1 MPRSYTIRRETS
13 GASLYRIDYRG
24 ELNEAQYQAATT
36 LEGPVLV
43 VAGAGSGKTRTLIYR
58 VARLVESGVD
68 AKSILL
74 LTFTRRASQEMLRRA
89 EALLGNVGLDSVTGG
104 TFHSFANL
112 VLRRYGELY
121 DWPNRFTILD
131 RSDSEDTLQL
141 MRVRLGLDSRER
153 RFPRKKTLAKIFSA
167 VVNRGLSLEQ
177 LLDQDYPH
185 LVEDLP
191 DLARCR
197 AAFEEYKTGR
207 NLLDYDDLLVH
218 LARHL
223 RENDELRSRL
233 RKLYRYIMVD
243 EYQDTNQVQAEIVA
257 LLAGENGNLMIVG
270 DDAQSIYGFR
280 GADVENIL
288 RFPDQHSST
297 QVIRLEENYRS
308 TQPILDVTNA
318 IIAASEQRHEKT
330 LFSSRETGDVP
341 WVVPAPDERWQ
352 SLFVRQRILEL
363 VDEGIPLDR
372 IAVLFR
378 SSTHSFDLELELT
391 RAGIDY
397 VKRGGFRF
405 LESSHIK
412 DVLGFLR
419 VLENAQDSVAWGRIL
434 LLLDGVGAKAAGH
447 ALEWMTGRQEGASS
461 LSAYEG
467 GPGMRKGGIQSIR
480 ALGAF
485 LDTLDPENAEPSVLV
500 DQVLKFYQP
509 ILEREYREDAPKRER
524 DLEQFQTLAERFESL
539 TQLLAELALEPPV
552 DAVGGSFSLDSGE
565 KGQLVLSTIH
575 SAKGLEWHT
584 VFVLSVLDGRLPSIY
599 ALEADDLEEER
610 RLLYVACT
618 RAEENLY
625 LCYPMEVQ
633 DRAMGGFVSTR
644 VSQFLHDVPEK
655 AMLQLRLD
663 GEDT

>member
-1 MPRSYTIRRETS
+1 MARSYTIRRSTS
-13 GASLYRIDYRG
+13 GESLYRIDYRG
-24 ELNEAQYQAATT
+24 ELNEAQYRAATT
-36 LEGPVLV
+36 VDGPVLV

-74 LTFTRRASQEMLRRA
+74 LTFTRRAAQEMLRRA
-89 EALLGNVGLDSVTGG
+89 EALLGGDGLDSVTGG

-121 DWPNRFTILD
+121 GWPARFTILD

-153 RFPRKKTLAKIFSA
+153 RFPRKKTLAKIYSA
-167 VVNRGLSLEQ
+167 MVNRELSLEEILESEYPQ
-177 LLDQDYPH
+177 LLD
-185 LVEDLP
+185 DLQ
-191 DLARCR
+191 DLAACR
-197 AAFEEYKTGR
+197 AAFEEYKVKR

-223 RENDELRSRL
+223 RENEEFRSRL

-243 EYQDTNQVQAEIVA
+243 EYQDTNQLQAEIVA
-257 LLAGENGNLMIVG
+257 LLAGRNGNLMIVG

-280 GADVENIL
+280 GAEVENIL
-288 RFPDQHSST
+288 RFPAEHDAT
-297 QVIRLEENYRS
+297 QIIRLEENYRS
-308 TQPILDVTNA
+308 TQPILDVTNS
-318 IIAASEQRHEKT
+318 IISASRQRHEKT
-330 LFSSRETGDVP
+330 LFSDRKEGEIP

-363 VDEGIPLDR
+363 VDEGVPLER

-378 SSTHSFDLELELT
+378 SSMHSFDLELELT
-391 RAGIDY
+391 RAGIEY

-405 LESSHIK
+405 LESAHVK
-412 DVLGFLR
+412 DVLAFLR
-419 VLENAQDSVAWGRIL
+419 VLENSEDSVAWGRIL

-447 ALEWMTGRQEGASS
+447 ALSWLGSEGPADAPLSS
-461 LSAYEG
+461 YEG
-467 GPGMRKGGIQSIR
+467 GAGMRKAAIASIR
-480 ALGAF
+480 ALGVF
-485 LDTLDPENAEPSVLV
+485 IERLDPASMEPSVLV
-500 DQVLKFYQP
+500 DQVVRFYQP

-524 DLEQFQTLAERFESL
+524 DLEQFETLAERFSDL
-539 TQLLAELALEPPV
+539 GQLLSELALEPPV
-552 DAVGGSFSLDSGE
+552 DAVGGRLEVDPRE
-565 KGQLVLSTIH
+565 TGQLVLSTIH

-584 VFVLSVLDGRLPSIY
+584 VFVLSVLEGRLPSIY
-599 ALEADDLEEER
+599 ALEAGDLEEER

-633 DRAMGGFVSTR
+633 DRAMGGFVSASP
-644 VSQFLHDVPEK
+644 SQFLADVPPE
-655 AMLQLRLD
+655 ALLQLRLD
-663 GEDT
+663 GEES

>member
-1 MPRSYTIRRETS
+1 MARSYTIRRETS
-13 GASLYRIDYRG
+13 GDSLYRIDYRG
-24 ELNEAQYQAATT
+24 ELNEAQYRAATA

-58 VARLVESGVD
+58 VARLVESGVP

-74 LTFTRRASQEMLRRA
+74 LTFTRRAAQEMLRRA
-89 EALLGNVGLDSVTGG
+89 EALLGGEGLDSVTGG

-121 DWPNRFTILD
+121 GWPSRFTILD

-141 MRVRLGLDSRER
+141 MRVRLGLDARER

-167 VVNRGLSLEQ
+167 MVNRALSLEEI
-177 LLDQDYPH
+177 LEQDYPQ
-185 LVEDLP
+185 LIEDLD
-191 DLARCR
+191 DLSACR
-197 AAFEEYKTGR
+197 AAFEEYKTER

-223 RENDELRSRL
+223 REDEEFRARL

-243 EYQDTNQVQAEIVA
+243 EYQDTNQLQAEIVA
-257 LLAGENGNLMIVG
+257 LLAGTNGNLMIVG

-280 GADVENIL
+280 GAEVENIL
-288 RFPDQHSST
+288 RFPSENDAT
-297 QVIRLEENYRS
+297 QLIRLEENYRS
-308 TQPILDVTNA
+308 TQPILEVTNA
-318 IIAASEQRHEKT
+318 IIAASEQRYEKT
-330 LFSSRETGDVP
+330 LFSSRKQGEIP

-363 VDEGIPLDR
+363 VDEGVPLER

-391 RAGIDY
+391 RAGIEY

-405 LESSHIK
+405 LESAHVK
-412 DVLGFLR
+412 DVLAFLR
-419 VLENAQDSVAWGRIL
+419 VLENSADSVAWGRIL
-434 LLLDGVGAKAAGH
+434 LLLEGVGAKAAGH
-447 ALEWMTGRQEGASS
+447 ALAWLGSGASAEGR
-461 LSAYEG
+461 LAAYEG
-467 GPGMRKGGIQSIR
+467 GSGIRKGAIASVR
-480 ALGAF
+480 ALGTF
-485 LDTLDPENAEPSVLV
+485 LDSLAPESTEPGVLV
-500 DQVLKFYQP
+500 SQVLRFYQP

-524 DLEQFQTLAERFESL
+524 DLEQFETLAERFADL
-539 TQLLAELALEPPV
+539 GQLLAELALEPPV
-552 DAVGGSFSLDSGE
+552 DAVGGQLAMDAADS
-565 KGQLVLSTIH
+565 GQLVLSTIH

-599 ALEADDLEEER
+599 ALEDGDLEEER

-633 DRAMGGFVSTR
+633 DRAMGGFVSA
-644 VSQFLHDVPEK
+644 VASQFLADVPDE
-655 AMLQLRLD
+655 ALLQLRLD
-663 GEDT
+663 GEEH

>member
-1 MPRSYTIRRETS
+1 MARSYTIRRSTS
-13 GASLYRIDYRG
+13 GESLYRIDYRG
-24 ELNEAQYQAATT
+24 ELNEAQYRAATT
-36 LEGPVLV
+36 VDGPVLV

-74 LTFTRRASQEMLRRA
+74 LTFTRRAAQEMLRRA
-89 EALLGNVGLDSVTGG
+89 EALLGGDGLDSVTGG

-121 DWPNRFTILD
+121 GWPARFTILD

-153 RFPRKKTLAKIFSA
+153 RFPRKKTLAKIYSA
-167 VVNRGLSLEQ
+167 MVNRELSLEEILELEYPQ
-177 LLDQDYPH
+177 LLD
-185 LVEDLP
+185 DLQ
-191 DLARCR
+191 DLAACR
-197 AAFEEYKTGR
+197 AAFEEYKVKR

-223 RENDELRSRL
+223 RENEEFRSRL

-243 EYQDTNQVQAEIVA
+243 EYQDTNQLQAEIVA
-257 LLAGENGNLMIVG
+257 LLAGRNGNLMIVG

-280 GADVENIL
+280 GAEVENIL
-288 RFPDQHSST
+288 RFPAEHDAT

-308 TQPILDVTNA
+308 TQPILDVTNS
-318 IIAASEQRHEKT
+318 IIAASRQRHEKT
-330 LFSSRETGDVP
+330 LFSARKEGEVP

-363 VDEGIPLDR
+363 VDEGVALER

-378 SSTHSFDLELELT
+378 SSMHSFDLELELT
-391 RAGIDY
+391 RAGIEY

-405 LESSHIK
+405 LESAHVK
-412 DVLGFLR
+412 DVLAFLR
-419 VLENAQDSVAWGRIL
+419 VLENPEDSVAWGRIL

-447 ALEWMTGRQEGASS
+447 ALGWLGAEGTAGAP

-467 GPGMRKGGIQSIR
+467 EAGMRKAAIASIR
-480 ALGAF
+480 ALGVF
-485 LDTLDPENAEPSVLV
+485 LERLDPASLEPSVLV
-500 DQVLKFYQP
+500 EQVVQFYQP

-524 DLEQFQTLAERFESL
+524 DLEQFETLAERFSDL
-539 TQLLAELALEPPV
+539 GQLLSELALEPPV
-552 DAVGGSFSLDSGE
+552 DAVGGRLEVDPRE
-565 KGQLVLSTIH
+565 TGQLVLSTIH

-584 VFVLSVLDGRLPSIY
+584 VFVLSVLEGRLPSIY
-599 ALEADDLEEER
+599 ALEAGDLEEER

-633 DRAMGGFVSTR
+633 DRAMGGFVSASP
-644 VSQFLHDVPEK
+644 SQFLADVPPE
-655 AMLQLRLD
+655 ALLQLRLD
-663 GEDT
+663 GEES

>member
-13 GASLYRIDYRG
+13 GESLYRIDYRG

-36 LEGPVLV
+36 LDGPVLV

-58 VARLVESGVD
+58 VARLVESGIE

-89 EALLGNVGLDSVTGG
+89 ESLLGDQGLDPVTGG

-121 DWPNRFTILD
+121 GWPPRFTILD

-141 MRVRLGLDSRER
+141 MRVRLGLDARER

-167 VVNRGLSLEQ
+167 VVNRGLSLEELLEQEYPQ
-177 LLDQDYPH
+177 LM
-185 LVEDLP
+185 EDLE
-191 DLARCR
+191 DLAACR
-197 AAFEEYKTGR
+197 KAFEEYKSTR
-207 NLLDYDDLLVH
+207 NLLDYDDLLLH

-223 RENDELRSRL
+223 RDNEELRTRL

-243 EYQDTNQVQAEIVA
+243 EYQDTNQIQAEIVA

-288 RFPDQHSST
+288 RFPAEHSAT
-297 QVIRLEENYRS
+297 KVIRLEENYRS

-318 IIAASEQRHEKT
+318 VIAASDQRHEKT
-330 LFSSRETGDVP
+330 LFSSRKAGEVP

-352 SLFVRQRILEL
+352 SLFVRQRILDL
-363 VDEGIPLDR
+363 VEEGVPLER

-405 LESSHIK
+405 LESAHVK

-419 VLENAQDSVAWGRIL
+419 VLENPQDSVAWGRIL

-447 ALEWMTGRQEGASS
+447 ALASIGATPDGPAELSS
-461 LSAYEG
+461 YAG
-467 GPGMRKGGIQSIR
+467 GPGMRKGAIQSIR

-485 LDTLDPENAEPSVLV
+485 LVNLDPGNAEPSVLV
-500 DQVLKFYQP
+500 DQVLRFYQP

-524 DLEQFQTLAERFESL
+524 DLEQFQILAERFPTL
-539 TQLLAELALEPPV
+539 TQLLSELALEPPV
-552 DAVGGSFSLDSGE
+552 DAVAGSLSLDSGE

-575 SAKGLEWHT
+575 SAKGLEWHS
-584 VFVLSVLDGRLPSIY
+584 VFVLSVLEGRLPSIY
-599 ALEADDLEEER
+599 ALEAGDIEEER

-633 DRAMGGFVSTR
+633 DRAMGGFVSAR
-644 VSQFLHDVPEK
+644 VSQFLADVPDD
-655 AMLQLRLD
+655 AMLQLRLE
-663 GEDT
+663 GEDG